1 VHWTSIHILT
11 QLRQG
16 ERMLD
21 PLPCATYAFVMSIT
35 PGPNN
40 VMLTAAGANFGMR
53 RTVPHILGVTCGFG
67 LEVAAVCGGLGILF
81 TRWPQLHTGLK
92 WVGAAYLLY
101 LGWQML
107 RPKAAQATAEAK
119 PITFTQAALFQFL
132 NPKAWVISLT
142 AATLFL
148 PPQLGQAAASGY
160 VAAIVALVN
169 LPCISLWAAFGSS
182 LGLALSR
189 PTARRMA
196 VALAA
201 TAAMMVA

>member
-1 VHWTSIHILT
+1 ML
-11 QLRQG
+11 
-16 ERMLD
+16 MLD

-40 VMLTAAGANFGMR
+40 VMLTAAGANFGLR
-53 RTVPHILGVTCGFG
+53 RTLPHLLGVSCGFG
-67 LEVAAVCGGLGILF
+67 TQVAAVCGGLGVLF
-81 TRWPQLHTGLK
+81 IRWPQLQTALK

-107 RPKAAQATAEAK
+107 RTRTGQAASAGKPLTFAEA
-119 PITFTQAALFQFL
+119 AAFQFL

-148 PPQLGQAAASGY
+148 PPQLGQVLGSGY
-160 VAAIVALVN
+160 VASIVTAVN
-169 LPCISLWAAFGSS
+169 LPCITAWAVFGSS
-182 LGLALSR
+182 LGLVLSR
-189 PTARRMA
+189 PGARRTFNWVMA

-201 TAAMMVA
+201 TGVMMVA